1 MGLNEEHSGRSNYR
15 ESLIEKQF
23 LHRLLD
29 ALWPEEEV
37 EVLRP
42 DVDLGGY
49 DLVLEARGEV
59 RHLQLKSAL
68 HKFKKKNRIVRGRL
82 SSKPAGCVLG
92 IVVDDDLRPKHYRW
106 FGAAPGERLADV
118 TNYPV
123 ATRPGTNKPRLD
135 AYEVPAEC
143 FRRLERIEQVIA
155 ALFGP
160 KPSP

>member
-1 MGLNEEHSGRSNYR
+1 MGLNQEHSGRSNYR

-23 LHRLLD
+23 LHSLLD
-29 ALWPEEEV
+29 ALWPEEV

-68 HKFKKKNRIVRGRL
+68 HRFKKQNRIVRGRL
-82 SSKPAGCVLG
+82 SSKPAGCVLC
-92 IVVDDDLRPKHYRW
+92 IVIGDDLKPDHYRW
-106 FGAAPGERLADV
+106 FGGAPGERLPDL
-118 TNYPV
+118 TNHPI
-123 ATRPGTNKPRLD
+123 AMRPGTRKQRLD

-143 FRRLERIEQVIA
+143 FRRVDRIEQLIE

-160 KPSP
+160 KP